1 MYLSYDVIS
10 GLLPPAPQPST
21 RGIVHPVLRAGA
33 DAVIRKLPFAY
44 NSGPATQAACS
55 MLWPGSCID
64 LNDLIHLGGE
74 APLAT
79 IYVASIRRAA
89 LRGRP
94 RDLASHASSS

>member
-21 RGIVHPVLRAGA
+21 RGNVHPVLRAGA
-33 DAVIRKLPFAY
+33 DGVIGKLPFAY

-64 LNDLIHLGGE
+64 LNELIDLGGR

-79 IYVASIRRAA
+79 IYGASTRHAA
-89 LRGRP
+89 LRGSP
-94 RDLASHASSS
+94 GDLASHASSS